1 MVRSKKLVRLYVCQY
16 WGWQASTLKSVNIL
30 SLTLPPPTKKMKPLT
45 TNFKKY
51 LISNLIKMGGKLNIN
66 NFKKRL
72 TPNPK

>member
-1 MVRSKKLVRLYVCQY
+1 MGMASINFKKCKHF
-16 WGWQASTLKSVNIL
+16 KSDP
-30 SLTLPPPTKKMKPLT
+30 PPPTKKIKPLK

-66 NFKKRL
+66 NFKKKL